1 MRFGGRQPVPINMG
15 NALLRQA
22 RPGVPIKQ
30 GMPQMMPQGMPQQQ
44 MPAQVNFPQKTPYQQ
59 MPFNNMLLQ
68 GMGQQNRWR
77 NPLLQFMGMRFG

>member
-1 MRFGGRQPVPINMG
+1 MRFGGRQPINMG

-22 RPGVPIKQ
+22 RPGVPIQQ
-30 GMPQMMPQGMPQQQ
+30 GMPQMMPQMQGNFQQK
-44 MPAQVNFPQKTPYQQ
+44 APYQQ

-77 NPLLQFMGMRFG
+77 NPLLQFMGMRFR